1 MLTTQGSG
9 VIRNSLLLQAAPLP
23 SPHLTS
29 ASSVFFTTSA
39 ALSSRLFS
47 SVVKSSTSFSVSF
60 ISFSVRKT
68 LSCAF
73 LRFLNKQNLILR
85 TFHDINVTV
94 FYHRFKNFFL
104 LKNQL
109 VFMFIHTL
117 VGCCIFY

>member
-1 MLTTQGSG
+1 MLTTQGTD
-9 VIRNSLLLQAAPLP
+9 VIHNSLLLQIAP

-29 ASSVFFTTSA
+29 ASFVFFTTSA

-73 LRFLNKQNLILR
+73 LRFLNKQNLILK

-94 FYHRFKNFFL
+94 FYHRFKNL
-104 LKNQL
+104 
-109 VFMFIHTL
+109 
-117 VGCCIFY
+117 C